1 MILDDIARLV
11 LAPKQLKGSYVHPYG
26 TYRDT
31 IQLSTAAVL
40 YLLQSLPSFH
50 CQVATGTMGS
60 GSMSRDS
67 EEDEDEMDE
76 GVEKH
81 EHDAAAKGGQIER
94 EMEGDIERTVCSR
107 GDAAVW
113 FPRPCLFTCV
123 T

>member
-60 GSMSRDS
+60 GSMSR
-67 EEDEDEMDE
+67 EGEDEMDE
-76 GVEKH
+76 GVEKQ

-94 EMEGDIERTVCSR
+94 DGERERIVCSR
-107 GDAAVW
+107 GG
-113 FPRPCLFTCV
+113 CCCV
-123 T
+123 VVSMHV